1 MQYLLT
7 PREYKMLKTGSMH
20 RTLKEVEAL
29 QRLCTLAANYVPT
42 VRGEPV
48 GCILTNTDEESFCD
62 DCPAADVCPCE
73 AKSWNK

>member
-29 QRLCTLAANYVPT
+29 QRLCTLAANYVPI
-42 VRGEPV
+42 VSGRPV
-48 GCILTNTDEESFCD
+48 GCILTNTDRESFCD
-62 DCPAADVCPCE
+62 NCPAADVCPCE
-73 AKSWNK
+73 TKSWSE